1 MKRKLFITTALLCCF
16 IVCLAT
22 VITDLSGKWSGSI
35 KSPDGDDFV
44 LIYIFHVN
52 GDKLT
57 GTVNAQGEEMQI
69 NDGTVNGADFT
80 FNVTNS
86 KGTTIPHIGKYYV
99 DSVSMDINDRGTKM
113 HATLK
118 RVADK

>member
-22 VITDLSGKWSGSI
+22 VIADLSGKWSGSI
-35 KSPDGDDFV
+35 RSPDGDDFV

-69 NDGTVNGADFT
+69 NDGKVNGVDFT

-99 DSVSMDINDRGTKM
+99 DSVGMDINDRGTKM

-118 RVADK
+118 RVSDK